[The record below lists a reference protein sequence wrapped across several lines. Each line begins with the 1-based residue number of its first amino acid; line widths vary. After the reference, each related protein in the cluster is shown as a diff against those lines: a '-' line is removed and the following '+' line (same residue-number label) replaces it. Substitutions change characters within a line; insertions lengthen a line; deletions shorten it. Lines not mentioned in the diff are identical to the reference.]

1 MPDPTYSVAR
11 AVSGRILEHF
21 AVHSASVRTAG
32 REPLAHAPDAA
43 TVEEMIDTAF
53 WASLRREEGLSPRI
67 SLAFVPPDRAG
78 MPLRFRDPLPMHP
91 AALAKLAPAVERA
104 SIHLGVW
111 RVGDDLRVWGTA
123 RQLPPFCFV
132 IEVAGSGLLVIKQR
146 SESFGKFINVAVLEG
161 DQIKVVHEGEAAS
174 PDCPPVLR
182 SLLGFDPFGPPGRP
196 ASIMVE
202 LAASMRSHGRGGT
215 LLRVPADSAT
225 WQESIAS
232 PLPYVLDPPYP
243 ELAGLLV
250 QPGVDHDG
258 YEWRDTL
265 HHAVAGV
272 AGLTAVDGATI
283 ISDRY
288 EVLAFGAKI
297 RPRRASTL
305 VEDVVVTEPIEGRA
319 MWHEAPARFGGTRHL
334 SAAQFVFDQHDAV
347 ALVASQD
354 GHFTIFRWSDVEG
367 MVHAHRVE
375 ALLL

>member
-1 MPDPTYSVAR
+1 MPGPTYSVAR
-11 AVSGRILEHF
+11 AVAARLREHF
-21 AVHSASVRTAG
+21 AVHSASARAAG
-32 REPLAHAPDAA
+32 LERLAQMPDGS
-43 TVEEMIDTAF
+43 TIETMIDAAF
-53 WASLRREEGLSPRI
+53 WASLRREEGVSPRI
-67 SLAFVPPDRAG
+67 SLAFVSPEQAG
-78 MPLRFRDPLPMHP
+78 MPLRFREPLPLHP

-111 RVGDDLRVWGTA
+111 RFDDTLRVWGTA
-123 RQLPPFCFV
+123 RRLPSLCFV
-132 IEVAGSGLLVIKQR
+132 IEVSGSGLLVIKQR
-146 SESFGKFINVAVLEG
+146 SDPFGKFINVAVLEG
-161 DQIKVVHEGEAAS
+161 DQIKIVHEGEATS

-182 SLLGFDPFGPPGRP
+182 SLLGFDPYGPPGRP

-202 LAASMRSHGRGGT
+202 LSASMRSHGRGGA
-215 LLRVPADSAT
+215 LLRVPADSTT
-225 WQESIAS
+225 WQESIVS

-243 ELAGLLV
+243 ELSKLL
-250 QPGVDHDG
+250 GTTDADHDG
-258 YEWRDTL
+258 HEWRDAL
-265 HHAVAGV
+265 HHAVDGV

-283 ISDRY
+283 INDRY

-319 MWHEAPARFGGTRHL
+319 MWHEAPARLGGTRHL
-334 SAAQFVFDQHDAV
+334 SAAQFVYDQRNAV

-354 GHFTIFRWSDVEG
+354 GHFTIFRWSSAEG